1 VSIGMVAE
9 AQLSA
14 RLGLI
19 TPNAVDDLREMC
31 HAHGLPTALPAGLTF
46 EDLLPFMRKDKKAEG
61 THLALALLHGYGA
74 CKLHTD
80 VAADDVRKAL
90 QP

>member
-1 VSIGMVAE
+1 
-9 AQLSA
+9 
-14 RLGLI
+14 
-19 TPNAVDDLREMC
+19 
-31 HAHGLPTALPAGLTF
+31 
-46 EDLLPFMRKDKKAEG
+46 
-61 THLALALLHGYGA
+61 LALLHGYGA